1 MKKLF
6 PMLVVLA
13 VFLSACQLGGGQAA
27 QPTQIVLPD
36 AVATF
41 TPVPAGESQ
50 SNAKA
55 GSERTSSADGM
66 VQVYIPA
73 GTFTMGGVDPKA
85 SSDEKPAHRVTMKD
99 FWMDKVEVTNGM
111 YALCVKAGTCRL
123 PVDFKSQTRS
133 SYYGNAEY
141 NDFPVVYV
149 TWLEAKTYC
158 EWSGGRLPTE
168 AEWERAARGD
178 DTRTYPWGDQVPN
191 ASWANFSNL
200 IGDTTKVGSS
210 PAGAS
215 PFGIFDMAGNVA
227 EWVNDFYDP
236 KYYAS
241 GLSANP
247 SGPGGRTRF
256 FNHVVRGGTFQD
268 VEADIRVSKRASVL
282 GSNPDALID
291 SVEWLGTYSP
301 KIGFRCVSDN

>member
-1 MKKLF
+1 MKKIF
-6 PMLVVLA
+6 PMLVTLA

-27 QPTQIVLPD
+27 QPTQISLPD

-41 TPVPAGESQ
+41 TPVPAGDSQ
-50 SNAKA
+50 SNVKV

-73 GTFTMGGVDPKA
+73 GTFTMGGVDSKA
-85 SSDEKPAHRVTMKD
+85 SADEKPAHQVSMKD
-99 FWMDKVEVTNGM
+99 FWMDKVEVTNAM
-111 YALCVKAGTCRL
+111 YALCVKAGACRL
-123 PVDFKSQTRS
+123 PVDFKSQTQS
-133 SYYGNAEY
+133 SYYGNAQY

-158 EWSGGRLPTE
+158 EWTGGHLPTE

-178 DTRTYPWGDQVPN
+178 DSRTYPWGDQVPN

-200 IGDTTKVGSS
+200 IGDTTRVGSS

-215 PFGIFDMAGNVA
+215 PFGVFDMAGNVA

-236 KYYAS
+236 NYYAS

-247 SGPGGRTRF
+247 TGPGGRTRF

-282 GSNPDALID
+282 GSNPDALLD
-291 SVEWLGTYSP
+291 SPEWLGTYSP
-301 KIGFRCVSDN
+301 KIGFRCSSDN